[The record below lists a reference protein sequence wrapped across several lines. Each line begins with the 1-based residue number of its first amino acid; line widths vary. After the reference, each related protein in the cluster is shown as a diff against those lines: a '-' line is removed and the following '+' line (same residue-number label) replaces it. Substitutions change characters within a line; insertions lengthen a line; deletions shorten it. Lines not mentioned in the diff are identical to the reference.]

1 MVNVIDYMPGD
12 TLLHRLN
19 PVVKLGLAAAIIV
32 GIFLSD
38 TYVALLGFL
47 ARSPLPWVPMRA
59 SSTACSRCSS
69 C

>member
-12 TLLHRLN
+12 TLLHHLN

-38 TYVALLGFL
+38 TYVALLGFSALTL
-47 ARSPLPWVPMRA
+47 ALAPTPA
-59 SSTACSRCSS
+59 SSTVCSRYSS

>member
-19 PVVKLGLAAAIIV
+19 PVVKLGLAAAIII

-38 TYVALLGFL
+38 TYVALLGFFW
-47 ARSPLPWVPMRA
+47 RSPLHWVPMPA
-59 SSTACSRCSS
+59 SSIVCSRYSS

>member
-47 ARSPLPWVPMRA
+47 AL
-59 SSTACSRCSS
+59 TH
-69 C
+69 

>member
-19 PVVKLGLAAAIIV
+19 PVVKLGLAAAIII

-47 ARSPLPWVPMRA
+47 ALTLALGAMPV
-59 SSTACSRCSS
+59 SSTVCSRYSS

>member
-19 PVVKLGLAAAIIV
+19 PVIKLGLAAAVVI

-38 TYVALLGFL
+38 TYVALLGFW
-47 ARSPLPWVPMRA
+47 RSRSRWEPTPA

>member
-19 PVVKLGLAAAIIV
+19 PVIKLGLAATIII

-47 ARSPLPWVPMRA
+47 ALTLALGAYAA
-59 SSTACSRCSS
+59 SSTACSLCSS
-69 C
+69 Y

>member
-47 ARSPLPWVPMRA
+47 ALTLALGAW
-59 SSTACSRCSS
+59 
-69 C
+69 

>member
-19 PVVKLGLAAAIIV
+19 PVVKLGLAAAIII

-47 ARSPLPWVPMRA
+47 ALTLALAPMPV
-59 SSTACSRCSS
+59 SSTVCSRYSS

>member
-19 PVVKLGLAAAIIV
+19 PVVKLGLAAAVII

-38 TYVALLGFL
+38 TYVALLGFW
-47 ARSPLPWVPMRA
+47 RSHLHWAPTPA
-59 SSTACSRCSS
+59 SSTVCSRYSS

>member
-47 ARSPLPWVPMRA
+47 ALTLALELTPA
-59 SSTACSRCSS
+59 SSTVCSRCSS